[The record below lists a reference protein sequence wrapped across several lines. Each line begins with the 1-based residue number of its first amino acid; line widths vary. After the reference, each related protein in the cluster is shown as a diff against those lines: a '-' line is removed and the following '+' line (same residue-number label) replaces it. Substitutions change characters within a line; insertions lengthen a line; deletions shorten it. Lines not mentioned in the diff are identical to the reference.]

1 MEQLSGVEKIDI
13 AAKYFKSFVADNY
26 LDEGIKLLLI
36 SLKVTPGGFL
46 ASIVTKIIMMVVDRL
61 YPIMIKFIKVQDIK
75 LENKV
80 HQAAWEKVQ
89 YKLKVLAIEGGIDS
103 PAFEEARKKEHE
115 KFSKA
120 VKLNIAYI

>member
-1 MEQLSGVEKIDI
+1 MEQLSGVEKVDI
-13 AAKYFKSFVADNY
+13 AAKYFKSFVVDNY
-26 LDEGIKLLLI
+26 LDEGIKLLLV

-46 ASIVTKIIMMVVDRL
+46 ASIIAKVVVVIVERL
-61 YPIMIKFIKVQDIK
+61 YPIMIKFIKVADIK
-75 LENKV
+75 LENQV

-89 YKLKVLAIEGGIDS
+89 YKLKVIALEGGINS

-120 VKLNIAYI
+120 VKLNVSYI